1 MKQLIERIVHYN
13 NAINNAFIYLKEL
26 LIERKNEKRVY
37 GIIFD

>member
-1 MKQLIERIVHYN
+1 MKQLIERIVHCN
-13 NAINNAFIYLKEL
+13 NAINNAFICLKEL